1 MATYIPNLT
10 DVFPEP
16 SLYQPDFN
24 FFDKML
30 QRKQAQYDQG
40 AARAMSARD
49 MVRNAPVTDA
59 ANIELKGQYLKD
71 ADNALKTLSSA
82 DFSLP
87 QNVNSA
93 MNIYSPF
100 WEDEMLMEDMK
111 KSKINYQALNTLY
124 AMRDS
129 KDEKVRSQYNGI
141 AVQYVL
147 NDLEKLRNANRNP
160 EAYKQVEGRRAIPFT
175 NIEQYLDDEAAKE
188 PDKLK
193 IVWDDPAGP
202 ALYKMTNG
210 EKVKKNFSVWAQ
222 SKLGN
227 NFYEQFNVTGIVA
240 AEEEAKIIKRLN
252 PQATEEQI
260 NQEIARRNV
269 SSLKEGYTNRI
280 KDIEVEISKLDNLIS
295 KIPANFPASDKAMY
309 QSLID
314 QKKQL
319 VNYKEGIDLEYKGF
333 DQKAED
339 ALLARVME
347 SPQKY
352 YATLAK
358 QRVIDGWATGR
369 ASIASREIKTN
380 DPYIKAIELENERA
394 NLRRQEFEAQT
405 GRINAETSR
414 INALKPNKS
423 ITTKVGPNGE
433 VITEEQPSPREDTDT
448 GGQFVGRTTT
458 DVLKN
463 PGSAYQRFLDNQ
475 RGLKNSFNNIML
487 DPQGVLFFAKELG
500 LNQREK
506 SLISTGFK
514 ESLNNG
520 TIKFTSP
527 NDKKE
532 FDNATTKLI
541 TALNND
547 PEVKALG
554 FTDSTKVGPERM
566 MMMLSKY
573 AESTLTKRGELAK
586 NGTDLPLTD
595 EETRAIISHMT
606 AKSMIETYSTN
617 EKNREELVQKNLVG
631 NKEFERVVVDR
642 DGKKDLISVSDLA
655 KDMPSAT
662 LVNTKTGEVLNYTKE
677 DIASL
682 FMTGNI
688 GNTVAGQL
696 TIGDNSYYIKKVNGK
711 EDSWGK
717 PLLHEWSNLFNDDGV
732 LVGGPPGSIT
742 KKYGTS
748 KQFKEVIT
756 KANDNIVPNLLFYQ
770 KQGGAIGS
778 TFNYAFDYKQDSEN
792 AAEKIF
798 QEVLQPANIIGFFEE
813 TTDGKLDPL
822 NTNDQSLLR
831 NLFTSK
837 RKNIENY
844 VQGFTFE
851 TIGVEGKPTVS
862 FSITSVAKSDEVGD
876 TKLSA
881 YEGRKFRLQLSPNAE
896 GPIMQG
902 LPSPSS
908 QFVFSKLLRGESLE
922 ADPIMKAAGFE
933 YTIDPDN
940 VNSPSKL
947 FVNGSFN
954 RRSIVNQNGEL
965 KMKIDKVPIANVS
978 YDLTGTLGK
987 SPDQIMNNIMST
999 FLSVIKENAD
1009 VVKTF
1014 NKMLEAQKNNGGSP
1028 TAVSTSADLQY

>member
-59 ANIELKGQYLKD
+59 ANIELKAQYLKD

-240 AEEEAKIIKRLN
+240 AEEEAKIVKRLN

-394 NLRRQEFEAQT
+394 ELRRKEFEAET
-405 GRINAETSR
+405 GR
-414 INALKPNKS
+414 INALKP
-423 ITTKVGPNGE
+423 TTKKTTTTKTNPDGTPA
-433 VITEEQPSPREDTDT
+433 EEETVPGEDTDT

-500 LNQREK
+500 LNQREM

-520 TIKFTSP
+520 KIKFTSP

-606 AKSMIETYSTN
+606 AKSMIETYWTN

-655 KDMPSAT
+655 KDMPTMELRETASNQ
-662 LVNTKTGEVLNYTKE
+662 VRKFSKE
-677 DIASL
+677 DIAR
-682 FMTGNI
+682 MYMAGNI
-688 GNTVAGQL
+688 NATQNGELV
-696 TIGDNSYYIKKVNGK
+696 IDSKVYIPEKVN
-711 EDSWGK
+711 DIS
-717 PLLHEWSNLFNDDGV
+717 
-732 LVGGPPGSIT
+732 GGFAGRNSVIAWNNIYEILS

-748 KQFKEVIT
+748 QEFKSTID
-756 KANDNIVPNLLFYQ
+756 KANERVVPNLLFYQ

>member
-59 ANIELKGQYLKD
+59 ANIQLKAQYLKD

-160 EAYKQVEGRRAIPFT
+160 EVYKQVEGRRAIPFT

-240 AEEEAKIIKRLN
+240 AEEEAKIVKRLN

-260 NQEIARRNV
+260 NQEIARRNI

-394 NLRRQEFEAQT
+394 ELRRKEFEAET
-405 GRINAETSR
+405 GR
-414 INALKPNKS
+414 INALKPTTPTKKTT
-423 ITTKVGPNGE
+423 TTKTNPDGTPA
-433 VITEEQPSPREDTDT
+433 EEETVPGEDTDT

-458 DVLKN
+458 DILKN

-500 LNQREK
+500 LNQREM

-520 TIKFTSP
+520 TVKFTSP

-532 FDNATTKLI
+532 FDNAKTKLI

-554 FTDSTKVGPERM
+554 FTDPSKVGPERM

-606 AKSMIETYSTN
+606 TKSMIETYWAN

-631 NKEFERVVVDR
+631 NKEFERVLVDR

-655 KDMPSAT
+655 KDMKPLTLRYVDEVSGEEKVIKLSAEQ
-662 LVNTKTGEVLNYTKE
+662 VAFKY
-677 DIASL
+677 
-682 FMTGNI
+682 MTGNLTDLIRSRAYGAYIRFRDESENRRYKIEAI
-688 GNTVAGQL
+688 GNTKIEPGFDFDKPW
-696 TIGDNSYYIKKVNGK
+696 TDW
-711 EDSWGK
+711 WG
-717 PLLHEWSNLFNDDGV
+717 NV
-732 LVGGPPGSIT
+732 T
-742 KKYGTS
+742 KKYGKPEELKS
-748 KQFKEVIT
+748 IIDN
-756 KANDNIVPNLLFYQ
+756 ANQRVVPNLLFYQ

-813 TTDGKLDPL
+813 TIDGKLDPL

-851 TIGVEGKPTVS
+851 TIGVEGKPTIS

-987 SPDQIMNNIMST
+987 SPDQIMNNIMTT

-1014 NKMLEAQKNNGGSP
+1014 NKMLEAQKNNGSSP

>member
-1 MATYIPNLT
+1 
-10 DVFPEP
+10 
-16 SLYQPDFN
+16 
-24 FFDKML
+24 
-30 QRKQAQYDQG
+30 
-40 AARAMSARD
+40 
-49 MVRNAPVTDA
+49 
-59 ANIELKGQYLKD
+59 
-71 ADNALKTLSSA
+71 
-82 DFSLP
+82 
-87 QNVNSA
+87 
-93 MNIYSPF
+93 
-100 WEDEMLMEDMK
+100 
-111 KSKINYQALNTLY
+111 
-124 AMRDS
+124 
-129 KDEKVRSQYNGI
+129 
-141 AVQYVL
+141 
-147 NDLEKLRNANRNP
+147 
-160 EAYKQVEGRRAIPFT
+160 
-175 NIEQYLDDEAAKE
+175 
-188 PDKLK
+188 
-193 IVWDDPAGP
+193 
-202 ALYKMTNG
+202 
-210 EKVKKNFSVWAQ
+210 
-222 SKLGN
+222 
-227 NFYEQFNVTGIVA
+227 
-240 AEEEAKIIKRLN
+240 N

-500 LNQREK
+500 LNQREM

-573 AESTLTKRGELAK
+573 AESTLTKRGERAK

-606 AKSMIETYSTN
+606 AKSMIETYWTN

-662 LVNTKTGEVLNYTKE
+662 LVNTKTGEVL
-677 DIASL
+677 
-682 FMTGNI
+682 
-688 GNTVAGQL
+688 
-696 TIGDNSYYIKKVNGK
+696 
-711 EDSWGK
+711 
-717 PLLHEWSNLFNDDGV
+717 
-732 LVGGPPGSIT
+732 
-742 KKYGTS
+742 
-748 KQFKEVIT
+748 
-756 KANDNIVPNLLFYQ
+756 
-770 KQGGAIGS
+770 
-778 TFNYAFDYKQDSEN
+778 
-792 AAEKIF
+792 
-798 QEVLQPANIIGFFEE
+798 
-813 TTDGKLDPL
+813 
-822 NTNDQSLLR
+822 
-831 NLFTSK
+831 
-837 RKNIENY
+837 
-844 VQGFTFE
+844 
-851 TIGVEGKPTVS
+851 
-862 FSITSVAKSDEVGD
+862 
-876 TKLSA
+876 
-881 YEGRKFRLQLSPNAE
+881 
-896 GPIMQG
+896 
-902 LPSPSS
+902 
-908 QFVFSKLLRGESLE
+908 
-922 ADPIMKAAGFE
+922 
-933 YTIDPDN
+933 
-940 VNSPSKL
+940 
-947 FVNGSFN
+947 
-954 RRSIVNQNGEL
+954 
-965 KMKIDKVPIANVS
+965 
-978 YDLTGTLGK
+978 
-987 SPDQIMNNIMST
+987 
-999 FLSVIKENAD
+999 
-1009 VVKTF
+1009 
-1014 NKMLEAQKNNGGSP
+1014 
-1028 TAVSTSADLQY
+1028 

>member
-59 ANIELKGQYLKD
+59 ANIQLKAQYLKD

-129 KDEKVRSQYNGI
+129 KDEKVRSQYSGI

-160 EAYKQVEGRRAIPFT
+160 EVYKQVEGRRAIPFT

-240 AEEEAKIIKRLN
+240 AEEEAKIVKRLN

-394 NLRRQEFEAQT
+394 ELRRKEFEA
-405 GRINAETSR
+405 ETER
-414 INALKPNKS
+414 INALKPTTPTKKTTT
-423 ITTKVGPNGE
+423 TTKTNPDGTPA
-433 VITEEQPSPREDTDT
+433 EEETVPGEDTDT

-458 DVLKN
+458 DILKN

-500 LNQREK
+500 LNQREM

-520 TIKFTSP
+520 TVKFTSP

-554 FTDSTKVGPERM
+554 FTDPSKVGPERM

-606 AKSMIETYSTN
+606 AKSMIETYWTN

-655 KDMPSAT
+655 KDMPTVELREKASNQ
-662 LVNTKTGEVLNYTKE
+662 VRKFSKE
-677 DIASL
+677 DIAR
-682 FMTGNI
+682 MYM
-688 GNTVAGQL
+688 AGKINRTQDGEL
-696 TIGDNSYYIKKVNGK
+696 KIDSVVYIPEKVN
-711 EDSWGK
+711 DIS
-717 PLLHEWSNLFNDDGV
+717 
-732 LVGGPPGSIT
+732 GGFAGRNSVIAWNNIYEIVS

-748 KQFKEVIT
+748 QEFKSTID
-756 KANDNIVPNLLFYQ
+756 KANERVVPNLLFYQ

-813 TTDGKLDPL
+813 KTDGKLDPL

-851 TIGVEGKPTVS
+851 TIGVEGKPTIS

-987 SPDQIMNNIMST
+987 SPDQIMNNIMTT

-1014 NKMLEAQKNNGGSP
+1014 NKMLEAQKNNGSSP

>member
-59 ANIELKGQYLKD
+59 ANIELKAQYLKD

-240 AEEEAKIIKRLN
+240 AEEEAKIVKRLN

-394 NLRRQEFEAQT
+394 ELRRKEFEAET
-405 GRINAETSR
+405 GR
-414 INALKPNKS
+414 INALKPTTPTKKTT
-423 ITTKVGPNGE
+423 TTKTNPDGTPA
-433 VITEEQPSPREDTDT
+433 EEETVPGQDTDT

-458 DVLKN
+458 DILKN

-500 LNQREK
+500 LNQREM

-554 FTDSTKVGPERM
+554 FTDPSKVGPERM

-606 AKSMIETYSTN
+606 AKSMIETYWTN

-655 KDMPSAT
+655 KDMPTMELRETASNQ
-662 LVNTKTGEVLNYTKE
+662 VRKFSKE
-677 DIASL
+677 DIAR
-682 FMTGNI
+682 MYMAGNI
-688 GNTVAGQL
+688 NATQNGELV
-696 TIGDNSYYIKKVNGK
+696 IDSKVYIPEKVN
-711 EDSWGK
+711 DIS
-717 PLLHEWSNLFNDDGV
+717 
-732 LVGGPPGSIT
+732 GGFAGRNSVIAWNNIYEIVS

-748 KQFKEVIT
+748 QEFKSTID
-756 KANDNIVPNLLFYQ
+756 KANERVVPNLLFYQ

-1014 NKMLEAQKNNGGSP
+1014 NKMLEAQKNNGSSP